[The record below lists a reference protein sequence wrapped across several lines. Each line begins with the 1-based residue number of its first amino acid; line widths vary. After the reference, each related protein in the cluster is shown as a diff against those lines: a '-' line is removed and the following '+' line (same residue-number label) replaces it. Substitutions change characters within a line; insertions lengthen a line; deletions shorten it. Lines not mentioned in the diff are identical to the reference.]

1 MYRVADDMERIIMM
15 SEMQLGWYTRD
26 DIEYM
31 KTQLMQTRELI
42 SEGAAASL
50 YTSSKTIIAK
60 VTAEYQ
66 MRLDMQNPPY
76 TVTEKEKIIIYNTIR
91 RNIKG
96 IFLAYKRGNIEK
108 YMFEKVW
115 DIYGKVLTSLH
126 AE

>member
-1 MYRVADDMERIIMM
+1 
-15 SEMQLGWYTRD
+15 
-26 DIEYM
+26 
-31 KTQLMQTRELI
+31 
-42 SEGAAASL
+42 
-50 YTSSKTIIAK
+50 
-60 VTAEYQ
+60 
-66 MRLDMQNPPY
+66 MQNPPY

>member
-31 KTQLMQTRELI
+31 RTQLMQTRELI